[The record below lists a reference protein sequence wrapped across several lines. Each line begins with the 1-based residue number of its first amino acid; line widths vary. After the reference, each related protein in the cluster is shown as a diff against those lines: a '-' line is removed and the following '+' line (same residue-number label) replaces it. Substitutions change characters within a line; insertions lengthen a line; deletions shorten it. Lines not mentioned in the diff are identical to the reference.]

1 MFIPAGSHQLSF
13 HEMSNIRGGRR
24 LWDPGDNVA
33 DDIEM
38 PDLTAA
44 PDPGDTV
51 ADDIDMPD
59 ITLSPVR
66 HNRLAARVCRVQL
79 FYWKSIYYI

>member
-1 MFIPAGSHQLSF
+1 MKTLMFVMAGSQQLSYR
-13 HEMSNIRGGRR
+13 EMSNIRGGRK
-24 LWDPGDNVA
+24 LWDPGDTVA
-33 DDIEM
+33 DDIDM
-38 PDLTAA
+38 PDITAA

-66 HNRLAARVCRVQL
+66 HFRMAARISRGQL
-79 FYWKSIYYI
+79 FI

>member
-1 MFIPAGSHQLSF
+1 MFISTGSYKLSY

-24 LWDPGDNVA
+24 LWDPGDTVA
-33 DDIEM
+33 DDIDI
-38 PDLTAA
+38 PDITAA

-66 HNRLAARVCRVQL
+66 QNRMATRACRIQL
-79 FYWKSIYYI
+79 FY

>member
-1 MFIPAGSHQLSF
+1 MKKTLFISTGSHQLSF
-13 HEMSNIRGGRR
+13 SEMSNIRGGRR
-24 LWDPGDNVA
+24 LWDPGDTVA
-33 DDIEM
+33 DDIDM
-38 PDLTAA
+38 PDITAA

-66 HNRLAARVCRVQL
+66 HNRIAGRICHTQL
-79 FYWKSIYYI
+79 FF